1 MKFKMFFIRILC
13 MREDSL
19 LYVLWYVIKYL
30 YNLFIV
36 NMYMFY
42 CNKKENK
49 NWKLLSKV
57 LSENGN
63 YWVFDWIY

>member
-63 YWVFDWIY
+63 LWVFDWIY

>member
-13 MREDSL
+13 MREDRL

-49 NWKLLSKV
+49 IWKLLSKV

-63 YWVFDWIY
+63 FWVFDWIY

>member
-13 MREDSL
+13 MKEDRL

-63 YWVFDWIY
+63 FWVFDWIY

>member
-13 MREDSL
+13 MREDRL

>member
-13 MREDSL
+13 MREDRL

-49 NWKLLSKV
+49 IWKLLSKV